1 METNLLNLNTIYI
14 NKNNLLLEIIEE
26 LQQIINKS
34 SDEIIIKSLSKI
46 IGQLNDI
53 INDNK
58 KNNQII

>member
-34 SDEIIIKSLSKI
+34 SDEIII
-46 IGQLNDI
+46 
-53 INDNK
+53 NDNK
-58 KNNQII
+58 KIIK